1 MSTPGVFGPCGDA
14 HPLTIPHRHSVLPP
28 PREHRASTVRGL
40 FGLVLSTLVVGDEAR
55 LAMRFQVAQGAGHV
69 QAGAIAILRNVG
81 EKAEVNK

>member
-1 MSTPGVFGPCGDA
+1 MRTLSPY
-14 HPLTIPHRHSVLPP
+14 LTATASSLIH
-28 PREHRASTVRGL
+28 ASTARARRAL
-40 FGLVLSTLVVGDEAR
+40 FGLVLSTLGVGDEAR